1 MRKLVTGF
9 ALGFWVLIA
18 GCGPAP
24 VKKAE
29 APPPAP
35 VKDNRIRLLA
45 ENQTSAMLVHDHL
58 LGKKVFPGGTLGSYD
73 DHERKYRIFIIETAS
88 AQDAAILLLDAKA
101 VLTDAHYLANM
112 GGYFGTD
119 DKTPFYMFADKQYL
133 AGVVGLEEDLAD
145 PMARQLALRL
155 R

>member
-1 MRKLVTGF
+1 MRKLVVGL
-9 ALGFWVLIA
+9 ALLLA

-24 VKKAE
+24 VKKTE

-45 ENQTSAMLVHDHL
+45 EDQTSVMLVHDHL

-73 DHERKYRIFIIETAS
+73 DHERKYQIFIIETDS

-101 VLTDAHYLANM
+101 MLTDPHYLANM
-112 GGYFGTD
+112 GGYFGVD
-119 DKTPFYMFADKQYL
+119 DKKPFYMFADKQYL
-133 AGVVGLEEDLAD
+133 AGIVGLEEDLAD
-145 PMARQLALRL
+145 PMARRLALRL